1 MHVLRLVLVGIAIGL
16 AIILGVRFIGNPIGT
31 IQTAVRR
38 EVAPP
43 PAATS
48 LTPEQARSAVEARLK
63 TASEFM
69 RFFKTVEAEFP
80 NDYEK
85 MIGNF
90 SVRAQ
95 AGGVQSPDIYLVE
108 ILRSLRQSHGMLAS
122 RASVG
127 MIERVFEYQAKII
140 NTLAQSE
147 PQLCADFLYGNAP
160 QRFFLFSAK
169 NRPLIAA
176 MAEAGI
182 EAILD
187 GRSLAIDRASP
198 SDEDFTNLEAEL
210 DKKGL
215 GKPEIEALLD
225 GKTPE
230 PPLSDATMCR
240 AGILYFE
247 TLRNLPQDSR
257 LKIYALTIKLLTRG

>member
-31 IQTAVRR
+31 IQTAVKR
-38 EVAPP
+38 EAAPP
-43 PAATS
+43 PAAVS
-48 LTPEQARSAVEARLK
+48 LSAEQARSAVEARLRA
-63 TASEFM
+63 ASEYT
-69 RFFKTVEAEFP
+69 RFFKTAEAEFP
-80 NDYEK
+80 NDYERV
-85 MIGNF
+85 IANF
-90 SVRAQ
+90 AARAQ
-95 AGGVQSPDIYLVE
+95 SGGVQSPDIYIAEL
-108 ILRSLRQSHGMLAS
+108 LRSLRQSHGMLAS

-127 MIERVFEYQAKII
+127 MIERVFEYQARII

-160 QRFFLFSAK
+160 QGFFQFSEK

-187 GRSLAIDRASP
+187 GRSLAIDRAPP

-247 TLRNLPQDSR
+247 TLHNLPQDSR